1 LNEPLILALSDAG
14 AAPVIHPGAYLA
26 PMTTVIGDVELD
38 DGVNVWFGTV
48 IRGDS
53 ERITVGQDCNIQDTC
68 VLHSDPGF
76 PITLGMRVSLG
87 HGAIVH
93 GASVEDDCLIGM
105 RAVVLNGAVVGR
117 GSLVAAGAVVRPGA
131 EIPPGSLVAGVPAAV
146 RRSVSEAEKDSL
158 ARTPPSYRE
167 RADRYRAVAKA
178 VDRD

>member
-76 PITLGMRVSLG
+76 PVTLGMRVSLG

-105 RAVVLNGAVVGR
+105 GAIVLNGAVIGR
-117 GSLVAAGAVVRPGA
+117 GSLVAAGAVVLERTNV
-131 EIPPGSLVAGVPAAV
+131 PPGSLVAGVPGKV
-146 RRSVSEAEKDSL
+146 RRALTEDEQSANRRNAAE
-158 ARTPPSYRE
+158 
-167 RADRYRAVAKA
+167 YRALYPAHQTTA
-178 VDRD
+178 SRRNG